1 MQRTRGK
8 SPSVDAPAIQPV
20 APPPPPAGPVAS
32 NTPFSR
38 VVALLCGLVFG
49 FALHK
54 AGVYRAAFI
63 IQQFQFTNFRM
74 LKVRV
79 GWGWNG
85 CWPFDTTCLPP

>member
-1 MQRTRGK
+1 MSAVRVSSDRLHCWQG
-8 SPSVDAPAIQPV
+8 
-20 APPPPPAGPVAS
+20 AGDTAGM
-32 NTPFSR
+32 
-38 VVALLCGLVFG
+38 CGLVFG